1 MKGLIIMKKLY
12 VVAQINLQNDE
23 VDEPFLSFCPTLEDA
38 IICVKTAIEDD
49 KYYNEVDSYYRIY
62 ECGIIH
68 TDEGYNVFN
77 VLFDDTKNLKKTIY
91 PDSIV

>member
-1 MKGLIIMKKLY
+1 MKNLY
-12 VVAQINLQNDE
+12 VVARIDLKSDE

-38 IICVKTAIEDD
+38 IICAKTAIEDD
-49 KYYNEVDSYYRIY
+49 KYYNEIDSYYRIY

-68 TDEGYNVFN
+68 TDEGYDVFN
-77 VLFDDTKNLKKTIY
+77 VLFDDAKSLKKTIY